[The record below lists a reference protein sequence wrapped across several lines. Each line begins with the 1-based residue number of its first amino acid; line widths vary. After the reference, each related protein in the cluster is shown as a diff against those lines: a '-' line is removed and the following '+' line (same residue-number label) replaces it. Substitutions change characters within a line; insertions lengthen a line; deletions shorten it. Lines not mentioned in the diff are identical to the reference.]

1 MHECTTEGHMTCRSQ
16 LMANLHF
23 IYIRIFH
30 KISESNLVPE
40 VHLCIKNLYIGE
52 TQQFWEVY

>member
-1 MHECTTEGHMTCRSQ
+1 MTCRSQ